1 MRVILVYDINTE
13 DEEGKR
19 ILQKIKKISRK
30 YLHHVQKS
38 VFEGDLTLS
47 RISALKMEIKG
58 LIRKSVDSVIIY
70 TFPDSINIKREIL
83 SEVPDPLD
91 NLI

>member
-19 ILQKIKKISRK
+19 ILQKIKKIARK

-38 VFEGDLTLS
+38 VFEGDLTQS
-47 RISALKMEIKG
+47 RLFALKMEVKK
-58 LIRKSVDSVIIY
+58 LIRDGVDSLIIY
-70 TFPDSINIKREIL
+70 TFPESVKITREIL
-83 SEVPDPLD
+83 SKVSDPTD
-91 NLI
+91 NII